1 MRRGFL
7 SSIDWDPPQEL
18 GARGFLSP
26 LRPREPRRVI
36 FIAGLFLQWVFLGLT
51 EA

>member
-7 SSIDWDPPQEL
+7 SSIDWDPSQVR
-18 GARGFLSP
+18 GARGLLSQ
-26 LRPREPRRVI
+26 LRPREPRRML
-36 FIAGLFLQWVFLGLT
+36 FIAGLFLLWVFLGLT